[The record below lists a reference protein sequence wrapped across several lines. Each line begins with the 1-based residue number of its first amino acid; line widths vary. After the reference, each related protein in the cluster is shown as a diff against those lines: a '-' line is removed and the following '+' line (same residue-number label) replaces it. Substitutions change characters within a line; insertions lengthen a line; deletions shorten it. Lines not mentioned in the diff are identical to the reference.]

1 MKPSNEDKKCDNTSA
16 TNIAESAAA
25 DGGGVVAAEVADS
38 AAGSNPPNK
47 PYHGV
52 PWTFLVPSRKRLGE
66 LRRGLRKQLVST
78 ANRVRYGPKHR
89 DRK

>member
-1 MKPSNEDKKCDNTSA
+1 MGRVKDNKMKPSNEDKKCDNTSA

-47 PYHGV
+47 PYHGGRSWCQV
-52 PWTFLVPSRKRLGE
+52 ASDWASFAVG
-66 LRRGLRKQLVST
+66 
-78 ANRVRYGPKHR
+78 
-89 DRK
+89 